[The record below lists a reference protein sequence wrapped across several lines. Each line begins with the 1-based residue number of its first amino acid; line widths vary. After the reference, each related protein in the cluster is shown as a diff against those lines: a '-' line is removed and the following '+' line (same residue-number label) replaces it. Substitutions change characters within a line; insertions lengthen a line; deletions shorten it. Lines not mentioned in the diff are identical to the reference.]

1 MNHYNKHAGVDVI
14 IPAYNHHKVIKRCLH
29 SIAMQTIAE
38 DITVIIVDDA
48 SDKPYDDIAEEFRSE
63 LKDIKIV
70 KLEENSGPGTARRKG
85 YQAGNGEFVT
95 YIDADDTFASAYAI
109 QQLHDA
115 FVVNR
120 KLDAVFSVFMEET
133 GNQEMPFVPHMHD
146 CTWMFGKMYRRA
158 YLEEFDILM
167 NDTRS
172 NEDMGY
178 NQLVMSCSDFVG
190 FMEAVTY
197 YWHSSPESI
206 TRKADNDYQ
215 FRGLHGYIDN
225 HRWAC
230 EERKKRN
237 LHTTEKG
244 INSAIDALIMCYM
257 YYIEVCQMRPTDQIK
272 ECFTWCQEFYDV
284 GIRDLDG
291 LVNVDMMTKKYMDAA
306 VAHSQQGGILTRV
319 IPKITF
325 PEFVEALRKKDV
337 AIIYKNQ

>member
-1 MNHYNKHAGVDVI
+1 MNHYNKHAGIDVV

-48 SDKPYDDIAEEFRSE
+48 SDKPYDDIANEFRSD
-63 LKDIKIV
+63 LKDIKIIR
-70 KLEENSGPGTARRKG
+70 LDENSGPGTARRKG
-85 YQAGNGEFVT
+85 YEAGEGEFVT

-109 QQLHDA
+109 QQLHDT
-115 FVVNR
+115 FVINR
-120 KLDAVFSVFMEET
+120 KLDAVFSIFLEET
-133 GNQEMPFVPHMHD
+133 GNKEAPFVPHVRD

-178 NQLVMSCSDFVG
+178 NQLVLSCSDFIG
-190 FMEAVTY
+190 FIDVVTY

-206 TRKADNDYQ
+206 TRKSDNDYQ
-215 FRGLHGYIDN
+215 FRGLHGYIQN
-225 HRWAC
+225 HTWAC
-230 EERKKRN
+230 EERKKRDM
-237 LHTTEKG
+237 HKTEKG

-272 ECFTWCQEFYDV
+272 ECLSWCQEFYDA
-284 GIRDLDG
+284 GIRTLDDVINDG
-291 LVNVDMMTKKYMDAA
+291 MLQRKYMDATK
-306 VAHSQQGGILTRV
+306 VHSQENGILTRV

-325 PEFVEALRKKDV
+325 PEFVNALKNKDA
-337 AIIYKNQ
+337 AIVYKN